1 MMPAHSSEG
10 YKLAAKQGADFI
22 ECDLAV
28 TKDWPQNLTYYKKGQ
43 PDRDSE
49 KKRIS
54 QSRWLKDL
62 TFWILDNL

>member
-1 MMPAHSSEG
+1 MIYFSGMMPAHSSEG

-28 TKDWPQNLTYYKKGQ
+28 TKDWPQNLSYYKKGQ

-49 KKRIS
+49 KNAFLNRGG
-54 QSRWLKDL
+54 
-62 TFWILDNL
+62 

>member
-10 YKLAAKQGADFI
+10 YKLAAEQGADFI

-49 KKRIS
+49 KQTHFSIEVAERPHILV
-54 QSRWLKDL
+54 SR
-62 TFWILDNL
+62 